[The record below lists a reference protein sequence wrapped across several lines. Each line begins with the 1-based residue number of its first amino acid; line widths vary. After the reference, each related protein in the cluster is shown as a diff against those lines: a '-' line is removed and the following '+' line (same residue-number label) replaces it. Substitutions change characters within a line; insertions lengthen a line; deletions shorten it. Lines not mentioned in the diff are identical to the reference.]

1 MDITE
6 IQNEYNGNF
15 SELRKIIKSW
25 NLIQENEFVSMN
37 KKILD
42 VLYKNTDYEKVKRI
56 LESELI
62 TNYGLF
68 HDEFNSEKMTTE
80 IANWWNSKIE

>member
-1 MDITE
+1 VDITE

-25 NLIQENEFVSMN
+25 NLSHGNTFDSLN

-42 VLYKNTDYEKVKRI
+42 TLYKNSDYGKVKRI

-62 TNYGLF
+62 TNFGLF
-68 HDEFNSEKMTTE
+68 YDEFDSEKMTNQ
-80 IANWWNSKIE
+80 IINWWNYKI